1 MGTIVTLSINQL
13 VATNYC
19 LYNTVCGIGTVL
31 GNLLTG
37 TALDPGARR
46 GGRFLLGA
54 IVALSGAACSPF
66 PRREPQGRWTARLTP
81 PLASTP
87 LGTMTVPVSEGRA
100 GRHRRT

>member
-1 MGTIVTLSINQL
+1 MRTIVTLSINQL

-37 TALDPGARR
+37 TALDPGATAWSSLSTRRYSCPIRR
-46 GGRFLLGA
+46 GLLPLPPPG
-54 IVALSGAACSPF
+54 
-66 PRREPQGRWTARLTP
+66 PQGRWTARLTP

-87 LGTMTVPVSEGRA
+87 LGTMTVPVSEGQ